1 MNPMKKNILYII
13 FFMSLIACK
22 QEAIFKLE
30 GHSGQALRNG
40 TVGLRYPTA
49 PGRQYFLSTQADSS
63 DCFFL
68 TGEIT
73 PGKVAFL
80 NFGYQHLPLYV
91 EKQHYRVVK
100 ESDNYYILSDQKES
114 LQNRY
119 VQYMCQIYTLDSAYN
134 RLCQGY
140 DTISD
145 INRKALLSDRLK
157 LDFARRNDRIIQG
170 IKEFAGTEIAL
181 NIVNEL
187 MYFCEVDYR
196 FFYEGDGSIG

>member
-1 MNPMKKNILYII
+1 MKKNILYII

-73 PGKVAFL
+73 PG
-80 NFGYQHLPLYV
+80 
-91 EKQHYRVVK
+91 
-100 ESDNYYILSDQKES
+100 
-114 LQNRY
+114 
-119 VQYMCQIYTLDSAYN
+119 
-134 RLCQGY
+134 
-140 DTISD
+140 
-145 INRKALLSDRLK
+145 
-157 LDFARRNDRIIQG
+157 
-170 IKEFAGTEIAL
+170 
-181 NIVNEL
+181 
-187 MYFCEVDYR
+187 
-196 FFYEGDGSIG
+196 

>member
-1 MNPMKKNILYII
+1 
-13 FFMSLIACK
+13 MSLIACK

-91 EKQHYRVVK
+91 EK
-100 ESDNYYILSDQKES
+100 
-114 LQNRY
+114 
-119 VQYMCQIYTLDSAYN
+119 
-134 RLCQGY
+134 
-140 DTISD
+140 
-145 INRKALLSDRLK
+145 
-157 LDFARRNDRIIQG
+157 
-170 IKEFAGTEIAL
+170 
-181 NIVNEL
+181 
-187 MYFCEVDYR
+187 
-196 FFYEGDGSIG
+196 